1 VKQVDPVKLIMFL
14 IAVYGAYRSARTA
27 LRLGGELFG

>member
-1 VKQVDPVKLIMFL
+1 MDPAKLIMFL

-27 LRLGGELFG
+27 LRLGSELFG